1 MNAIVELFEF
11 RDLVK
16 KNICKVLVD
25 MYMIENN
32 NQLPNWEE
40 DEEIVIDDSKLHTQ
54 TILLEV
60 FTQSGDVY
68 EKQVINEYRVTLD
81 DNLFFRCGDDEIEN
95 EINWCDV
102 STDDLVSILDMLS
115 LMLNNMK
122 KQNK

>member
-1 MNAIVELFEF
+1 MNAIVELVEF

-40 DEEIVIDDSKLHTQ
+40 DEEIVINDSKLRTQ

-115 LMLNNMK
+115 LMLVKMK
-122 KQNK
+122 KNK

>member
-1 MNAIVELFEF
+1 MNAIVELVEF
-11 RDLVK
+11 RDLLK

-40 DEEIVIDDSKLHTQ
+40 DEEIVIDDSKLRTQ

-115 LMLNNMK
+115 LMFNKMK